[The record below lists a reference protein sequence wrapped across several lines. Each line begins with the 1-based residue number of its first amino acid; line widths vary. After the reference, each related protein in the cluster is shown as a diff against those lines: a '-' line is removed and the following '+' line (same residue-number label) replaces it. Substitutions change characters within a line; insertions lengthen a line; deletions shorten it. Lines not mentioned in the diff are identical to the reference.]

1 MYVNELSSNE
11 DLAVLVHSYLSSVQ
25 VSDDV
30 VQGIIKCVSIGNV
43 LCIDNTLY
51 VCIYLLNALL
61 LRQIACG
68 KECYISNIEAISLK
82 L

>member
-30 VQGIIKCVSIGNV
+30 VQGIIKCAFIGNV

-51 VCIYLLNALL
+51 VHMVPLL
-61 LRQIACG
+61 LRQVACG
-68 KECYISNIEAISLK
+68 KECYISNIVAIFLK